1 MTTTEMTGAEEVAWD
16 LSDLYSGGDDPRIE
30 QDVEQT
36 ETAAAAF
43 RERYYGRIAE
53 LSAADLREA
62 IEERERIEST
72 FTRAI
77 YYAHLR
83 FSTDM
88 NDSPRGA
95 LVARLSEKG
104 AAIDTQLLFFGL
116 ELAALEDEQADA
128 LLASGELEGWRHWL
142 KSVRKFRPYVLTEP
156 EEKILTEKSV
166 SGFAA
171 WDRLYDEL
179 LGAIKV
185 DLDGDEI
192 GFDEAMAKLHSSDRD
207 LRRRASEAV
216 TESLGPGLRTRTFV
230 FNTIAVD

>member
-1 MTTTEMTGAEEVAWD
+1 MGP
-16 LSDLYSGGDDPRIE
+16 LRPLRGGDDPRIE

-43 RERYYGRIAE
+43 RERYYGRVAE
-53 LSAADLREA
+53 LSGADLREA
-62 IEERERIEST
+62 IEDRERIEST

-77 YYAHLR
+77 YYAHLW

-95 LVARLSEKG
+95 LVARLTRRAQRSTRSSSSSG
-104 AAIDTQLLFFGL
+104 SSSPRSRTSRR
-116 ELAALEDEQADA
+116 DA
-128 LLASGELEGWRHWL
+128 LLASGELEDWRHWL

-185 DLDGDEI
+185 DLDGTRS
-192 GFDEAMAKLHSSDRD
+192 GS
-207 LRRRASEAV
+207 RRRWRS
-216 TESLGPGLRTRTFV
+216 STRRIGNFAGV
-230 FNTIAVD
+230 RPKP